1 MRERTA
7 ELEKTYQAVE
17 AEVVERR
24 RAESTLR
31 ETNRLLQ
38 LYTVRSSKK
47 EYLDAVVALLQEWTG
62 CEGAG
67 IRVLDKA
74 GNIPYESFA
83 GFSREFWE
91 SENFLSI
98 RRDQCVCIR
107 VAAGTPE
114 PQDMACVTPCGSF
127 HCEDTMALLA
137 GLSAQEQ
144 ERFRG
149 RCIAEGYA
157 SVTIIPISYR
167 NRILGAIHL
176 ADRTK
181 AKIPPETVE
190 FIESVQPLI
199 GEAIHGLAV
208 EEERTLLGLQLR
220 QSQKM
225 EALGTPHRRYR
236 PRFQQYPCRHHRFY
250 RTAGEPCRQREP
262 RRTSPWQSHGGGYPG
277 SGPRQADARLRKK
290 GRAGE
295 ETLSHQQH
303 RHGSGEA
310 SPGDHSGNDQHQGEY
325 LQPRP

>member
-1 MRERTA
+1 MEEALRKSHDQLEQRVRERTA
-7 ELEKTYQAVE
+7 ELERTYQAVE

-24 RAESTLR
+24 RAETALR
-31 ETNRLLQ
+31 ETNRLLK
-38 LYTVRSSKK
+38 LFTVRSSKK

-74 GNIPYESFA
+74 GNIPYESFV

-98 RRDQCVCIR
+98 RRDQCACIR

-181 AKIPPETVE
+181 AKIPLGTVE

-199 GEAIHGLAV
+199 GEAIYGLAV
-208 EEERTLLGLQLR
+208 EEERTLLELQLR

-225 EALGTPHRRYR
+225 EALGTATGGIAHDFNNILAAIIGFTELVAGHVAKGSRDA
-236 PRFQQYPCRHHRFY
+236 RHL
-250 RTAGEPCRQREP
+250 GKD
-262 RRTSPWQSHGGGYPG
+262 HGGELCAVGT
-277 SGPRQADARLRKK
+277 S
-290 GRAGE
+290 
-295 ETLSHQQH
+295 
-303 RHGSGEA
+303 
-310 SPGDHSGNDQHQGEY
+310 
-325 LQPRP
+325 